1 MHCIP
6 IFCAIDIWMLQG
18 IQLRYLTNDEIRKLA
33 VVKVQNASTYDR
45 GVPKLEGVTDP
56 RLGVVDHTIR
66 CPTCN
71 KGSCDQHLGY
81 IELARPVYRLG
92 TLNLVL
98 MILRSVCRQCARAKF
113 WTQESDP
120 DECVVLSET
129 ILNMRPGKE
138 RLRAIAEACRTK

>member
-1 MHCIP
+1 M
-6 IFCAIDIWMLQG
+6 Q
-18 IQLRYLTNDEIRKLA
+18 
-33 VVKVQNASTYDR
+33 VQNASTYDR
-45 GVPKLEGVTDP
+45 GIPKLEGVTDP

-81 IELARPVYRLG
+81 IELARPLYRLG

-98 MILRSVCRQCARAKF
+98 MILRAVCRQCAKPKFKVEAKHSP
-113 WTQESDP
+113 TPCP
-120 DECVVLSET
+120 DECVTLSEL
-129 ILNMRPGKE
+129 ILSMRPGKE